1 MSDILD
7 SQGGTT
13 AEGIHLGAMAG
24 TVDLIQRCYT
34 GLETRGDELVLNP
47 LLPTE
52 LEFLRFSLRYR
63 GHNIELAFTHDEV
76 TVRVADDEH
85 ETSGRVHLVVR
96 DQARVLRP
104 GEVWRV
110 AMGGPPGAE
119 DGGTASPKGDGGKR
133 RPYPE

>member
-7 SQGGTT
+7 IQGGTT

-52 LEFLRFSLRYR
+52 LESLRFTLRYR

-76 TVRVADDEH
+76 TARVADDEH
-85 ETSGRVHLVVR
+85 ETAGTVRLVVR

-104 GEVWRV
+104 GDVWRV
-110 AMGGPPGAE
+110 AMVGPTVVEG
-119 DGGTASPKGDGGKR
+119 GDGD
-133 RPYPE
+133 P